1 MTTLYEDAKSRRNAV
16 ERLMDRIPGYRGF
29 ADRELRR
36 EVDKLER
43 EHLAQQLGETK
54 RVLRDS
60 ARRYIDAGSLGSL
73 AAFDRIERRLDG
85 LSQAIRFADYG
96 ATGLFD
102 AVKIYEDDLARL
114 YDFDLSLLDDL
125 DRLHEG
131 VAQIPLP
138 AAGEDGAGTA
148 AAALESLLSN
158 VDALAAKWADR
169 ESLVSGV
176 GR

>member
-1 MTTLYEDAKSRRNAV
+1 MTTLYDDAKARRNGL

-36 EVDKLER
+36 EVDQLER
-43 EHLAQQLGETK
+43 EHLAARLGEIK
-54 RVLRDS
+54 RALRDL
-60 ARRYIDAGSLGSL
+60 ARRHTDAASLGALS
-73 AAFDRIERRLDG
+73 AFDRVERRLDG

-102 AVKIYEDDLARL
+102 AVKIVEDDLARL

-125 DRLHEG
+125 DRLGETA
-131 VAQIPLP
+131 AQVPSP
-138 AAGEDGAGTA
+138 GSGDA
-148 AAALESLLSN
+148 AAALDLLLAA
-158 VDALAAKWADR
+158 VDALATKWAGR